1 MGIRS
6 IELLHGATWFD
17 KLYPFHNSMCRK
29 KQSKNLNLMLFSFIG
44 LIFLKHIMKVAIV
57 QEWLV
62 TVGGSDKVVKAILDV
77 FPDADIYTLVAK
89 KEVCDELGIPW
100 EKVHTSFIQKMP
112 LGTKKH
118 RAYLPLFPFAIEQFD
133 LRGFDVVISSS
144 HCVAK
149 GVLTK
154 ADQLHIC
161 YCHSPI
167 RYCWDMYNEY
177 LEESHLDKGFKS
189 WLVRLML
196 HPIRQFDAIA
206 GSRVDY
212 YISNSDYVGQR
223 IRKTYRRKATTIHP
237 NIDISNFELCNDK
250 HEYYLASSRLVAYK
264 KIDTIIEA
272 FNQMPDK
279 KLVVIGGG
287 PNLEA
292 YRKLANDNVIVMGYQ
307 PFDVLKDKMQ
317 HAKAFVFAA
326 DEDFGMIPIE
336 AQSCGT
342 PVIAYGHGGSLETV
356 NGGKTGLFFNEQTPE
371 AIVEAVNKFESMGS
385 QPFAPAD
392 CRQWAEGFSEERF
405 KREIKEFVEE
415 KYEEFKKNGINID

>member
-1 MGIRS
+1 
-6 IELLHGATWFD
+6 
-17 KLYPFHNSMCRK
+17 
-29 KQSKNLNLMLFSFIG
+29 
-44 LIFLKHIMKVAIV
+44 MKVAII

-133 LRGFDVVISSS
+133 LRGYDVVISSS

-149 GVLTK
+149 GILTK

-237 NIDISNFELCNDK
+237 NIDISHFELCEQKQD
-250 HEYYLASSRLVAYK
+250 YYLASSRLVAYK
-264 KIDTIIEA
+264 KIDNIIEA

-292 YRKLANDNVIVMGYQ
+292 YRKLAKNNVTVMGYQ
-307 PFDVLKDKMQ
+307 PFDILKEKMQ

-356 NGGKTGLFFNEQTPE
+356 NGEKTGLFFYEQTAE
-371 AIVEAVNKFESMGS
+371 AIVEAVNKFEAMGN
-385 QPFAPAD
+385 QPFSPKD
-392 CRQWAEGFSEERF
+392 CRQWAEGFSEDRF
-405 KREIKEFVEE
+405 KQEIKEFVEE
-415 KYEEFKKNGINID
+415 KYDDFKKNGINID

>member
-1 MGIRS
+1 
-6 IELLHGATWFD
+6 
-17 KLYPFHNSMCRK
+17 
-29 KQSKNLNLMLFSFIG
+29 
-44 LIFLKHIMKVAIV
+44 MKVAIV

-133 LRGFDVVISSS
+133 LRGYDVVISSS

-149 GVLTK
+149 GILTK

-250 HEYYLASSRLVAYK
+250 QEYYLASSRLVAYK

-292 YRKLANDNVIVMGYQ
+292 YRKLAKDNVTVMGYQ

-371 AIVEAVNKFESMGS
+371 AIVEAVNKFETMGS

>member
-1 MGIRS
+1 
-6 IELLHGATWFD
+6 
-17 KLYPFHNSMCRK
+17 
-29 KQSKNLNLMLFSFIG
+29 
-44 LIFLKHIMKVAIV
+44 MKVAIV

-133 LRGFDVVISSS
+133 LRGYDVIISSS

-149 GVLTK
+149 GILTK

-177 LEESHLDKGFKS
+177 LEESHLNKGFKS

-223 IRKTYRRKATTIHP
+223 IRKTYRKKATTIHP

-250 HEYYLASSRLVAYK
+250 QEYYLASSRLVAYK

-292 YRKLANDNVIVMGYQ
+292 YRKLAKDNVTVMGYQ

-356 NGGKTGLFFNEQTPE
+356 NGGKTGLFFYEQTPE

>member
-1 MGIRS
+1 
-6 IELLHGATWFD
+6 
-17 KLYPFHNSMCRK
+17 
-29 KQSKNLNLMLFSFIG
+29 
-44 LIFLKHIMKVAIV
+44 MKVAIV

-133 LRGFDVVISSS
+133 LRGYDVVISSS

-177 LEESHLDKGFKS
+177 LEESHLDKGIKS

-250 HEYYLASSRLVAYK
+250 KEYYLASSRLVAYK

-292 YRKLANDNVIVMGYQ
+292 YRKLAKDNVTVMGYQ

-371 AIVEAVNKFESMGS
+371 AIVEAVNRFEAMGS

-405 KREIKEFVEE
+405 KKEIKEFVEE
-415 KYEEFKKNGINID
+415 KYEKFKKNGINID

>member
-1 MGIRS
+1 
-6 IELLHGATWFD
+6 
-17 KLYPFHNSMCRK
+17 
-29 KQSKNLNLMLFSFIG
+29 
-44 LIFLKHIMKVAIV
+44 MKVAIV

-62 TVGGSDKVVKAILDV
+62 TVGGSDKVVKAILDI

-133 LRGFDVVISSS
+133 LRGYDVVISSS

-250 HEYYLASSRLVAYK
+250 QEYYLASSRLVAYK

-292 YRKLANDNVIVMGYQ
+292 YRKLAKDNVTVMGYQ

-356 NGGKTGLFFNEQTPE
+356 NGGKTGLFFYEQTPE
-371 AIVEAVNKFESMGS
+371 AIVEAVNRFEAMGS

-415 KYEEFKKNGINID
+415 KYEDFKKNGINID

>member
-1 MGIRS
+1 
-6 IELLHGATWFD
+6 
-17 KLYPFHNSMCRK
+17 
-29 KQSKNLNLMLFSFIG
+29 
-44 LIFLKHIMKVAIV
+44 MKVAIV

-133 LRGFDVVISSS
+133 LRGYDVVISSS

-237 NIDISNFELCNDK
+237 NINISNFELCNDK
-250 HEYYLASSRLVAYK
+250 KEYYLASSRLVAYK

-292 YRKLANDNVIVMGYQ
+292 YRKLAKDNVTVMGYQ

>member
-1 MGIRS
+1 
-6 IELLHGATWFD
+6 
-17 KLYPFHNSMCRK
+17 
-29 KQSKNLNLMLFSFIG
+29 
-44 LIFLKHIMKVAIV
+44 MKVAIV

-100 EKVHTSFIQKMP
+100 EKVHTSFIQKML

-133 LRGFDVVISSS
+133 LRGYDIVISSS

-250 HEYYLASSRLVAYK
+250 QEYYLASSRLVAYK

-292 YRKLANDNVIVMGYQ
+292 YRKLANANVTVMGYQ

-356 NGGKTGLFFNEQTPE
+356 NGGKTGLFFDEQTPE
-371 AIVEAVNKFESMGS
+371 AIVEAVNRFEAMGS

-405 KREIKEFVEE
+405 KREIKEFVEK

>member
-1 MGIRS
+1 
-6 IELLHGATWFD
+6 
-17 KLYPFHNSMCRK
+17 
-29 KQSKNLNLMLFSFIG
+29 
-44 LIFLKHIMKVAIV
+44 MKVAIV

-133 LRGFDVVISSS
+133 LRGYDVVISSS

-250 HEYYLASSRLVAYK
+250 QEYYLASSRLVAYK

-292 YRKLANDNVIVMGYQ
+292 YRKLANANVTVMGYQ

-356 NGGKTGLFFNEQTPE
+356 NGGKTGLFFYEQTPE
-371 AIVEAVNKFESMGS
+371 AIVEAVNKFEAMGS

-415 KYEEFKKNGINID
+415 KFEEFKKNGINID

>member
-1 MGIRS
+1 
-6 IELLHGATWFD
+6 
-17 KLYPFHNSMCRK
+17 
-29 KQSKNLNLMLFSFIG
+29 
-44 LIFLKHIMKVAIV
+44 MKVAIV

-100 EKVHTSFIQKMP
+100 EKAHTSFIQKMP
-112 LGTKKH
+112 LGAKKH

-133 LRGFDVVISSS
+133 LRGYDVVISSS

-250 HEYYLASSRLVAYK
+250 QEYYLASSRLVAYK

-292 YRKLANDNVIVMGYQ
+292 YRKLAKDNVTVMGYQ

-371 AIVEAVNKFESMGS
+371 AIVEAVNRFEAMGS

-415 KYEEFKKNGINID
+415 KYEEFKKSGINID

>member
-1 MGIRS
+1 
-6 IELLHGATWFD
+6 
-17 KLYPFHNSMCRK
+17 
-29 KQSKNLNLMLFSFIG
+29 
-44 LIFLKHIMKVAIV
+44 MKVAIV

-77 FPDADIYTLVAK
+77 FPNADIYTLVAK
-89 KEVCDELGIPW
+89 KDVCDELGIPW

-133 LRGFDVVISSS
+133 LRGYDVVISSS

-149 GVLTK
+149 GILTK

-250 HEYYLASSRLVAYK
+250 QEYYLASSRLVAYK

-292 YRKLANDNVIVMGYQ
+292 YRKLAKDNVTVMGYQ

-356 NGGKTGLFFNEQTPE
+356 SGGKTGLFFKEQTPD
-371 AIVEAVNKFESMGS
+371 AIVEAVNKFEAMGS

>member
-1 MGIRS
+1 
-6 IELLHGATWFD
+6 
-17 KLYPFHNSMCRK
+17 
-29 KQSKNLNLMLFSFIG
+29 
-44 LIFLKHIMKVAIV
+44 MKVAIV

-133 LRGFDVVISSS
+133 LRGYDVVISSS

-189 WLVRLML
+189 WLVRLLL

-250 HEYYLASSRLVAYK
+250 KEYYLASSRLVAYK

-292 YRKLANDNVIVMGYQ
+292 YRKLAKDNVTVMGYQ

-356 NGGKTGLFFNEQTPE
+356 NGGKTGLFFYEQTPE
-371 AIVEAVNKFESMGS
+371 AIVEAVNRFEAMGA
-385 QPFAPAD
+385 QPFAPAV

>member
-1 MGIRS
+1 
-6 IELLHGATWFD
+6 
-17 KLYPFHNSMCRK
+17 
-29 KQSKNLNLMLFSFIG
+29 
-44 LIFLKHIMKVAIV
+44 MKVAIV

-133 LRGFDVVISSS
+133 LRGYDVVISSS

-206 GSRVDY
+206 ESRVDY

-250 HEYYLASSRLVAYK
+250 QEYYLASSRLVAYK

-292 YRKLANDNVIVMGYQ
+292 YRKLAKDNVTVMGYQ
-307 PFDVLKDKMQ
+307 PFDVLKEKMQ

-405 KREIKEFVEE
+405 KRGIKEFVEK

>member
-1 MGIRS
+1 
-6 IELLHGATWFD
+6 
-17 KLYPFHNSMCRK
+17 
-29 KQSKNLNLMLFSFIG
+29 
-44 LIFLKHIMKVAIV
+44 MKVAIV

-62 TVGGSDKVVKAILDV
+62 TVGGSDKVVKAIQDV

-118 RAYLPLFPFAIEQFD
+118 RVYLPLFPFAIEQFD
-133 LRGFDVVISSS
+133 LRGYDVVISSS

-250 HEYYLASSRLVAYK
+250 QEYYLASSRLVAYK

-292 YRKLANDNVIVMGYQ
+292 YRKLANDNVTVMGYQ

-371 AIVEAVNKFESMGS
+371 AIVEAVNRFEAMGS

>member
-1 MGIRS
+1 
-6 IELLHGATWFD
+6 
-17 KLYPFHNSMCRK
+17 
-29 KQSKNLNLMLFSFIG
+29 
-44 LIFLKHIMKVAIV
+44 MKVAIV

-133 LRGFDVVISSS
+133 LRGYDVIISSS

-223 IRKTYRRKATTIHP
+223 IRKTYRRVARTIHP
-237 NIDISNFELCNDK
+237 NIDISHFELCEDK
-250 HEYYLASSRLVAYK
+250 QDYYLASSRLVAYK

-272 FNQMPDK
+272 FNRMPDK

-292 YRKLANDNVIVMGYQ
+292 YRKLAKGNVTVMGYQ
-307 PFDVLKDKMQ
+307 PFDVLKEKMQ
-317 HAKAFVFAA
+317 YAKAFVFAA

-356 NGGKTGLFFNEQTPE
+356 NGGKTGLFFYEQTPE
-371 AIVEAVNKFESMGS
+371 AIVGAVSRFEAMGS
-385 QPFAPAD
+385 KPFAPKV
-392 CRQWAEGFSEERF
+392 CREWAEGFSEERF
-405 KREIKEFVEE
+405 KREIREFVEE
-415 KYEEFKKNGINID
+415 KYENFKKNGINIE

>member
-1 MGIRS
+1 
-6 IELLHGATWFD
+6 
-17 KLYPFHNSMCRK
+17 
-29 KQSKNLNLMLFSFIG
+29 
-44 LIFLKHIMKVAIV
+44 MKVAIV

-62 TVGGSDKVVKAILDV
+62 TVGGSDKVVKAILDI
-77 FPDADIYTLVAK
+77 FPDADIYALVAK

-133 LRGFDVVISSS
+133 LRGYDVVISSS

-250 HEYYLASSRLVAYK
+250 QEYYLASSRLVAYK

-292 YRKLANDNVIVMGYQ
+292 YRKLANANVTVMGYQ

-371 AIVEAVNKFESMGS
+371 AIVEAVNRFEAMGS

>member
-1 MGIRS
+1 
-6 IELLHGATWFD
+6 
-17 KLYPFHNSMCRK
+17 
-29 KQSKNLNLMLFSFIG
+29 
-44 LIFLKHIMKVAIV
+44 MKVAIV

-133 LRGFDVVISSS
+133 LRGYDVVISSS

-149 GVLTK
+149 GILTK

-196 HPIRQFDAIA
+196 HSIRQFDAIA
-206 GSRVDY
+206 GNRVDY

-250 HEYYLASSRLVAYK
+250 QDYYLASSRLVAYK

-272 FNQMPDK
+272 FNKMPDK

-292 YRKLANDNVIVMGYQ
+292 YRKLAKDNVTVMGYQ

-385 QPFAPAD
+385 QPFAPAV

>member
-1 MGIRS
+1 
-6 IELLHGATWFD
+6 
-17 KLYPFHNSMCRK
+17 
-29 KQSKNLNLMLFSFIG
+29 
-44 LIFLKHIMKVAIV
+44 MKVAIV

-62 TVGGSDKVVKAILDV
+62 TVGGSDKVVKAIQDV

-100 EKVHTSFIQKMP
+100 GKVHTSFIQKMP

-133 LRGFDVVISSS
+133 LREYDVVISSS

-250 HEYYLASSRLVAYK
+250 KEYYLASSRLVAYK

-292 YRKLANDNVIVMGYQ
+292 YRKLAKDNVTVMGYQ

-371 AIVEAVNKFESMGS
+371 AIVEAVNRFEAMGS

>member
-1 MGIRS
+1 M
-6 IELLHGATWFD
+6 
-17 KLYPFHNSMCRK
+17 
-29 KQSKNLNLMLFSFIG
+29 
-44 LIFLKHIMKVAIV
+44 
-57 QEWLV
+57 
-62 TVGGSDKVVKAILDV
+62 DV
-77 FPDADIYTLVAK
+77 FPEADIYTLVAK
-89 KEVCDELGIPW
+89 KEVCEELGIPW

-133 LRGFDVVISSS
+133 LRGYDVVISSS

-149 GVLTK
+149 GILTK

-212 YISNSDYVGQR
+212 YISNSEYVGQR

-250 HEYYLASSRLVAYK
+250 QEYYLASSRLVAYK

-272 FNQMPDK
+272 FNKMPDK

-292 YRKLANDNVIVMGYQ
+292 YRKLAKENVTVMGYQ
-307 PFDVLKDKMQ
+307 PFDVLKEKMQ

-371 AIVEAVNKFESMGS
+371 AIVEAVNKFEAMGA

>member
-1 MGIRS
+1 
-6 IELLHGATWFD
+6 
-17 KLYPFHNSMCRK
+17 
-29 KQSKNLNLMLFSFIG
+29 
-44 LIFLKHIMKVAIV
+44 MKVAIV

-77 FPDADIYTLVAK
+77 FPEADIYTLVAK

-133 LRGFDVVISSS
+133 LRGYDVVVSSS

-149 GVLTK
+149 GILTK

-250 HEYYLASSRLVAYK
+250 QEYYLASSRLVAYK

-272 FNQMPDK
+272 FNKMPDK

-292 YRKLANDNVIVMGYQ
+292 YRKLAKDNVTVMGYQ
-307 PFDVLKDKMQ
+307 PFNVLKEKMQ

-385 QPFAPAD
+385 QPFVPAD

>member
-1 MGIRS
+1 
-6 IELLHGATWFD
+6 
-17 KLYPFHNSMCRK
+17 
-29 KQSKNLNLMLFSFIG
+29 
-44 LIFLKHIMKVAIV
+44 MKVAIV

-62 TVGGSDKVVKAILDV
+62 TVGGSDKVVKAIQDV

-133 LRGFDVVISSS
+133 LRRYDVVISSS

-250 HEYYLASSRLVAYK
+250 QEYYLASSRLVAYK

-292 YRKLANDNVIVMGYQ
+292 YRKLAKDNVTVMGYQ

-415 KYEEFKKNGINID
+415 KYEDFKKNGINID

>member
-1 MGIRS
+1 
-6 IELLHGATWFD
+6 
-17 KLYPFHNSMCRK
+17 
-29 KQSKNLNLMLFSFIG
+29 
-44 LIFLKHIMKVAIV
+44 MKVAIV

-133 LRGFDVVISSS
+133 LRGYDVVISSS

-250 HEYYLASSRLVAYK
+250 QEYYLASSRLVAYK

-292 YRKLANDNVIVMGYQ
+292 YRKLAKDNVTVMGYQ

-371 AIVEAVNKFESMGS
+371 AIVEAVNKFESMGL

-392 CRQWAEGFSEERF
+392 CHQWAEGFSEERF

>member
-1 MGIRS
+1 
-6 IELLHGATWFD
+6 
-17 KLYPFHNSMCRK
+17 
-29 KQSKNLNLMLFSFIG
+29 
-44 LIFLKHIMKVAIV
+44 MKVAIV

-62 TVGGSDKVVKAILDV
+62 TVGGSDKVVKAILDI
-77 FPDADIYTLVAK
+77 FPDADIYTLVAT

-133 LRGFDVVISSS
+133 LRGYDVVISSS

-250 HEYYLASSRLVAYK
+250 QEYYLASSRLVAYK

-292 YRKLANDNVIVMGYQ
+292 YRKLANDNVTVMGYQ

-356 NGGKTGLFFNEQTPE
+356 NGGKTGLFFYEQTPK
-371 AIVEAVNKFESMGS
+371 AIVEAVNKFEAMGL

-415 KYEEFKKNGINID
+415 KYEDFKKNGINID

>member
-1 MGIRS
+1 
-6 IELLHGATWFD
+6 
-17 KLYPFHNSMCRK
+17 
-29 KQSKNLNLMLFSFIG
+29 
-44 LIFLKHIMKVAIV
+44 MKVAIV

-62 TVGGSDKVVKAILDV
+62 TVGGSDKVVKAIMDV

-133 LRGFDVVISSS
+133 LRGYDVVISSS

-250 HEYYLASSRLVAYK
+250 KEYYLASSRLVAYK

-292 YRKLANDNVIVMGYQ
+292 YRKLAKDNVTVMGYQ

-415 KYEEFKKNGINID
+415 KYKEFKKNGINID

>member
-1 MGIRS
+1 
-6 IELLHGATWFD
+6 
-17 KLYPFHNSMCRK
+17 
-29 KQSKNLNLMLFSFIG
+29 
-44 LIFLKHIMKVAIV
+44 MKVAIV

-133 LRGFDVVISSS
+133 LRGYDVVISSS

-237 NIDISNFELCNDK
+237 NIDISNFELCNYK
-250 HEYYLASSRLVAYK
+250 QEYYLASSRLVAYK

-292 YRKLANDNVIVMGYQ
+292 YRKLAKDNVIVMGYQ

-356 NGGKTGLFFNEQTPE
+356 NGGKTGLFFKEQTPE
-371 AIVEAVNKFESMGS
+371 AIVEAVNNFESMGA

>member
-1 MGIRS
+1 
-6 IELLHGATWFD
+6 
-17 KLYPFHNSMCRK
+17 
-29 KQSKNLNLMLFSFIG
+29 
-44 LIFLKHIMKVAIV
+44 MKVAIV
-57 QEWLV
+57 QECLV
-62 TVGGSDKVVKAILDV
+62 TVGGSDKVVKTILDV

-89 KEVCDELGIPW
+89 KDVCDELGIPW

-133 LRGFDVVISSS
+133 LRGYDVIIYSS

-149 GVLTK
+149 GILTK

-189 WLVRLML
+189 WLVHLML

-206 GSRVDY
+206 GNRVDY

-237 NIDISNFELCNDK
+237 NIDISNFELCKDK
-250 HEYYLASSRLVAYK
+250 QEYYLASSRLVAYK

-272 FNQMPDK
+272 FNKMPDK

-287 PNLEA
+287 PNLET
-292 YRKLANDNVIVMGYQ
+292 YRKLAKDNVIVMGYL
-307 PFDVLKDKMQ
+307 PFDVLKEKMQ

-326 DEDFGMIPIE
+326 DEDFGMIHIE
-336 AQSCGT
+336 TQSCGT

-356 NGGKTGLFFNEQTPE
+356 NGGKTELFFNDQTSE
-371 AIVEAVNKFESMGS
+371 AIVEAVNKFEAMGL
-385 QPFAPAD
+385 QPFAPVD
-392 CRQWAEGFSEERF
+392 CRQWAEGFSKERF

>member
-1 MGIRS
+1 M
-6 IELLHGATWFD
+6 
-17 KLYPFHNSMCRK
+17 
-29 KQSKNLNLMLFSFIG
+29 Q
-44 LIFLKHIMKVAIV
+44 VAIV

-89 KEVCDELGIPW
+89 KEVCEELGIPW

-133 LRGFDVVISSS
+133 LRGYDIVISSS

-149 GVLTK
+149 GILTK

-177 LEESHLDKGFKS
+177 LEESHLDKGFRS

-250 HEYYLASSRLVAYK
+250 QEYYLASSRLVAYK

-272 FNQMPDK
+272 FNKMPDK

-292 YRKLANDNVIVMGYQ
+292 YRKLAKDNVTVMGYQ
-307 PFDVLKDKMQ
+307 PFNVLKEKMQ